1 MTSTVGV
8 YTSRGDS
15 LEQYFA
21 RLREIFAVRV
31 PSINSIPRQ
40 AIVNTCSVNSFIFEI
55 RLQIPAQF
63 IEKYFARLREVYGV
77 SVADKVLICPSIPA
91 QAIVDS
97 GCTNTL
103 IFENR
108 LPAPTRIFVDTCAP
122 TSFIPGARQ
131 APTRAVADTR
141 SVTSSLPEPV
151 LQVLRNRRVDSC
163 VLCSST
169 FRPQRT

>member
-8 YTSRGDS
+8 YTSHGDS

-21 RLREIFAVRV
+21 RLREILAVRV
-31 PSINSIPRQ
+31 LSINSIPRQ

-63 IEKYFARLREVYGV
+63 IERYFARLREVWGV
-77 SVADKVLICPSIPA
+77 SVADKVLISRSIPA
-91 QAIVDS
+91 QAIADS
-97 GCTNTL
+97 GRTDTL

-108 LPAPTRIFVDTCAP
+108 LPAPTRILVDTCAP
-122 TSFIPGARQ
+122 TSFTPGSRQ
-131 APTRAVADTR
+131 APTRAVVDTR

-151 LQVLRNRRVDSC
+151 LQILKGRRVDSF

-169 FRPQRT
+169 FRTQRN